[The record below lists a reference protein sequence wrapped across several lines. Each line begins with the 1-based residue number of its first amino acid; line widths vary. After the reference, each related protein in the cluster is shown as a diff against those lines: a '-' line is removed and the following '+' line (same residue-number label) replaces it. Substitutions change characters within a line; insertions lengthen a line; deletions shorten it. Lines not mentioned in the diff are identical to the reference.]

1 MNKYKEIK
9 FKKEWLLMSV
19 LIEFLFFCW
28 FPVWTNLKFSK
39 PLCEK
44 INCLIFLII
53 HIFSSERKIFLI
65 LICHLSCSWE
75 LFTFL
80 KTTIAILPSWNSNAH
95 SFTIPAHFIHI
106 LYQWICL
113 PWYLTLME
121 NWCNLWS
128 NIFVIINHPIISSK
142 F

>member
-1 MNKYKEIK
+1 MASNECFDWIS
-9 FKKEWLLMSV
+9 FLL
-19 LIEFLFFCW
+19 LISSLDE
-28 FPVWTNLKFSK
+28 SK
-39 PLCEK
+39 IFQTFMWEN
-44 INCLIFLII
+44 NCLIFLII

-128 NIFVIINHPIISSK
+128 NIFVITNHPIIFSK

>member
-1 MNKYKEIK
+1 MASNKCFDWIS
-9 FKKEWLLMSV
+9 FLL
-19 LIEFLFFCW
+19 LISSLDE
-28 FPVWTNLKFSK
+28 SK
-39 PLCEK
+39 IFQTFMWEN
-44 INCLIFLII
+44 NCLIFLII

>member
-1 MNKYKEIK
+1 MASNECFDWIS
-9 FKKEWLLMSV
+9 FLL
-19 LIEFLFFCW
+19 LISSLDE
-28 FPVWTNLKFSK
+28 SK
-39 PLCEK
+39 IFQTFMWEN
-44 INCLIFLII
+44 NCLIFLII